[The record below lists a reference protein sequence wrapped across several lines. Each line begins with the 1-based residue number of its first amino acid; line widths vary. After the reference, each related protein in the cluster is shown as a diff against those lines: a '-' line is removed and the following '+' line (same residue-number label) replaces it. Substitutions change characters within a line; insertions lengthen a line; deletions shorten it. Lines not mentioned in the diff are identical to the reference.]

1 VVTDDTDRG
10 IRMFAWAKDGRHLL
24 YLQDTG
30 GDENWRLYDVDLG
43 TPPAAADGQAGPGAA
58 GGWAKRDLTPFD
70 GIQARIIATRKSHR
84 DKILVGIN
92 RDNPQL
98 HDVYRLDLR
107 TGDLTKLIENPGY
120 VGWLADEDMVVRG
133 ALAPLPEGGFDL
145 LVRDNAEGDWRTLLT
160 ISADDAPNSD
170 VLSFT
175 GDGKSLIAI
184 SSVGVNT
191 GRLVRID
198 LDHYSPGEDQVL
210 LEDPDADVE
219 GAILHPDT
227 REPQIALVI
236 KDRAEYHVLDPAV
249 AADWEAIRA
258 LHSGDPALIGRDEAD
273 ATWLIA
279 FTDDAGPVR
288 YYAYDR
294 ATRTGSFL
302 FDSRPELARYELA
315 RMEPFSFTTRDG
327 LTVHGYVT
335 FPPGGGRSGLPTV
348 LDVHGGPQVRDVW
361 GWNPEA
367 QWFANR
373 GYLCI
378 QVNYRGSTGYGK
390 AFVNAGDREWGAKMH
405 DDLIDAVGYVVE
417 QGWADRDRI
426 AIYGGSYGGYAALV
440 GAAFTPDVFR
450 CAVDI
455 VGPSNLQTLLE
466 TIPPYWAPVK
476 AQLYKRVGNPE
487 TDQEFLWSRS
497 PLSRVRDIRIP
508 LLIAQGANDPRV
520 KQAESEQI
528 VAALADAG
536 IDYEYL
542 LFPDEGH
549 GFAKPENRIKFYAA
563 AERFLAK
570 YLGGRFED

>member
-1 VVTDDTDRG
+1 MD
-10 IRMFAWAKDGRHLL
+10 
-24 YLQDTG
+24 
-30 GDENWRLYDVDLG
+30 
-43 TPPAAADGQAGPGAA
+43 
-58 GGWAKRDLTPFD
+58 
-70 GIQARIIATRKSHR
+70 
-84 DKILVGIN
+84 
-92 RDNPQL
+92 
-98 HDVYRLDLR
+98 
-107 TGDLTKLIENPGY
+107 
-120 VGWLADEDMVVRG
+120 
-133 ALAPLPEGGFDL
+133 
-145 LVRDNAEGDWRTLLT
+145 
-160 ISADDAPNSD
+160 
-170 VLSFT
+170 
-175 GDGKSLIAI
+175 
-184 SSVGVNT
+184 T
-191 GRLVRID
+191 GRLVRIG
-198 LDHYSPGEDQVL
+198 LDPNSSGQDQVL
-210 LEDPDADVE
+210 LEDPDADVT
-219 GAILHPDT
+219 GAMLHPDT
-227 REPQIALVI
+227 REPQIVLVL
-236 KDRAEYHVLDPAV
+236 KDRAEYHVLDPEV
-249 AADWEAIRA
+249 AADYEAIRA
-258 LHSGDPALIGRDEAD
+258 LNTGDPNLIGRDEAD
-273 ATWLIA
+273 TTWLVA
-279 FTDDAGPVR
+279 FTEDARPVR

-302 FDSRPELARYELA
+302 FDSRPEMARYELA

-327 LTVHGYVT
+327 LTVHGYAT
-335 FPPGGGRSGLPTV
+335 FPPGGGRSGLPAV
-348 LDVHGGPQVRDVW
+348 LDVHGGPQARDVW

-466 TIPPYWAPVK
+466 TIPPYWAPAK

-487 TDQEFLWSRS
+487 TDQAFLWSRS
-497 PLSRVRDIRIP
+497 PLSRARDIRIP

-528 VAALADAG
+528 VAALAEAG
-536 IDYEYL
+536 IDYEYM

-549 GFAKPENRIKFYAA
+549 GFAKPENRLKFYAA

-570 YLGGRFED
+570 YLGGRFEE